1 MDELLGLIDR
11 AYSDEISIM
20 GTCDAPSVQSAG
32 RLTGER
38 LDAYTQR
45 RIPREYELRKHAA
58 ELKTR
63 GLGSQAAQQP
73 IKKVRDDYTTSK
85 ANIKAENLGKPGFKR
100 RIKAE
105 SRPITFGPRLLPAR
119 MVIYL
124 DAPEGLSPAAR
135 TARPATPRHAIRHD
149 ATYHPCPRRGLG
161 RETRGHGARV
171 LL

>member
-11 AYSDEISIM
+11 VYSDEISIM
-20 GTCDAPSVQSAG
+20 GKSDVPSAQSDG

-45 RIPREYELRKHAA
+45 GIPREYELHKHAA

-73 IKKVRDDYTTSK
+73 IKKVRDDYTTPK
-85 ANIKAENLGKPGFKR
+85 ANIKAGNLGKPGPKR

-105 SRPITFGPRLLPAR
+105 SRPITLGPRLLPAR

-124 DAPEGLSPAAR
+124 DVPEGLSPAAR
-135 TARPATPRHAIRHD
+135 TTRPATPRHAIRRE
-149 ATYHPCPRRGLG
+149 ATYRPCPRRELG
-161 RETRGHGARV
+161 RETRGHGVRV